1 MIITLVG
8 DDFFPCKDE
17 GDKDCGNYYEY
28 PERNLYVFWL
38 SVMSDIAY
46 PLMFYLET
54 HFDAKYIY
62 IIYYNNKLIHIISFT
77 ILLIY
82 DVVQR

>member
-1 MIITLVG
+1 
-8 DDFFPCKDE
+8 
-17 GDKDCGNYYEY
+17 
-28 PERNLYVFWL
+28 
-38 SVMSDIAY
+38 MSDIAY

-62 IIYYNNKLIHIISFT
+62 IIYYNNKPINIISFT